1 MKIYSLFI
9 KKFTAKCPI
18 TLGLKFRRKFFEEA
32 KKRGSLVSGFRAQSP
47 PRPGSTMISQDPRA
61 SRLHVREEG
70 SERKGGE
77 KRFHARDLDED
88 QAWSD
93 RWRCVCGI
101 PWSSVNFTRLET
113 VKPDPDHVE
122 DAHPGIRG
130 TWIPDRDIS
139 IYLSSKEP
147 LWKTKPSR
155 TFFSIQLWI
164 PTRST
169 LDPVC
174 FSFLLFLFSFF
185 FLPVVMTVPPFL
197 LLIYSIIE
205 RCFFSNFLWDFS
217 YYL

>member
-1 MKIYSLFI
+1 MKHS
-9 KKFTAKCPI
+9 T
-18 TLGLKFRRKFFEEA
+18 TLGLKFRRKFFE
-32 KKRGSLVSGFRAQSP
+32 KTRQPRVSFRARAQSP
-47 PRPGSTMISQDPRA
+47 PGSTMISQDPRV
-61 SRLHVREEG
+61 STFE
-70 SERKGGE
+70 SERRRGE

-139 IYLSSKEP
+139 IYLSSTSMEL

-155 TFFSIQLWI
+155 TFSVLFDRTLNSSSFHSI
-164 PTRST
+164 
-169 LDPVC
+169 V
-174 FSFLLFLFSFF
+174 FFFLFDFFLFSLQWLF
-185 FLPVVMTVPPFL
+185 FLSCLFTAFDNGMLFL
-197 LLIYSIIE
+197 
-205 RCFFSNFLWDFS
+205 CTT
-217 YYL
+217 